1 MCIRDRW
8 PTFSV
13 FVSLLV
19 QTPQC
24 LSKFQVHYNCT
35 NTISTNAECHCHCE
49 SDSNLLIPIACQYQY
64 IFSFAFYLQAQN
76 LFALFEHAVGYGL
89 FQVKEFDEMALL
101 APRVEQSVLDLGKF
115 NSLVK
120 TIAFAPFKSGHNAL
134 DNMNSI
140 SEGLYWKQI
149 ACEELFCVTVC
160 VMIVVV
166 FSSFFLPIFVCLHFS
181 FSWSSAD

>member
-1 MCIRDRW
+1 M
-8 PTFSV
+8 SLS
-13 FVSLLV
+13 VSLC
-19 QTPQC
+19 QTR
-24 LSKFQVHYNCT
+24 
-35 NTISTNAECHCHCE
+35 
-49 SDSNLLIPIACQYQY
+49 SDSNLLILILVIACQY

-140 SEGLYWKQI
+140 SEGLY
-149 ACEELFCVTVC
+149 
-160 VMIVVV
+160 
-166 FSSFFLPIFVCLHFS
+166 
-181 FSWSSAD
+181 